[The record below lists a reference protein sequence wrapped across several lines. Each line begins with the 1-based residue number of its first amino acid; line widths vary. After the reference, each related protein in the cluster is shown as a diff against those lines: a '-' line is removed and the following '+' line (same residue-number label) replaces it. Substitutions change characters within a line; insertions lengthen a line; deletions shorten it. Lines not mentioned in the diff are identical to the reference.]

1 MSDQSSRAV
10 SQFVAILRE
19 AIANQRAAVAALS
32 QAQRPERV
40 RRLCSVCGARTEQT
54 AVYYAGV
61 ASYTCTRCLHRDLD
75 ETA

>member
-10 SQFVAILRE
+10 QQFVGILRE
-19 AIANQRAAVAALS
+19 AIAAQRAVVAALP

-40 RRLCSVCGARTEQT
+40 RRLCSVCGARTTQT
-54 AVYYAGV
+54 AVYYATV
-61 ASYTCTRCLHRDLD
+61 ASYTCTRCLHRDLE